1 MDQVTVCF
9 TSKSPFGARET
20 ELPARHT
27 KTQVRPDNA
36 RTLPCAHS
44 RSASGLSPLSISA
57 ADIGRGISFSRIVK
71 VRRTVSLQRCASK
84 QVSSEF
90 KRSATMIALPRNF
103 RVTDT
108 VMTPSALFCCF
119 YPFCFIVWTVLQVCI
134 SGKERLFSA
143 YWATTVL
150 RCPTDRLIRD
160 VCVFVL

>member
-44 RSASGLSPLSISA
+44 RSASGLSPLSSSA
-57 ADIGRGISFSRIVK
+57 ADISRGISFSRIVK

-90 KRSATMIALPRNF
+90 KRSATMIAMPRNF

-119 YPFCFIVWTVLQVCI
+119 YPSFYCLDCAASMHF
-134 SGKERLFSA
+134 GKRTALLFGILGNHSPSVSDGPP
-143 YWATTVL
+143 YT
-150 RCPTDRLIRD
+150 
-160 VCVFVL
+160 